1 MTKKELVKI
10 IRTVVKHEIKNV
22 LNGQTVKQP
31 TVESKQYSK
40 NTMLNEVLNSTANQ
54 NNEEEWPSIDAN
66 TLRSKFAEMQGGAIA
81 PMTDLNNRPV
91 DVNKLDP
98 ALNKALTR
106 DYRDLVKRF

>member
-22 LNGQTVKQP
+22 LNEQTVKQP
-31 TVESKQYSK
+31 TVKKQQYSK
-40 NTMLNEVLNSTANQ
+40 NTMLNEVLNDTAAT

-66 TLRSKFAEMQGGAIA
+66 TLRSKFAAMQGGAP

-91 DVNKLDP
+91 DVSKLDP
-98 ALNKALTR
+98 TLNKALTR
-106 DYRDLVKRF
+106 DYSDLVKRF